1 MNIQELLNQI
11 EAEFEE
17 IEKGT
22 LQANSSIRDMEGWSS
37 MHALILIA
45 LVDNHY
51 DVLLTG
57 EELKSV
63 LTVQDLF
70 EVISKR
76 IA

>member
-1 MNIQELLNQI
+1 MNIQELLNHI
-11 EAEFEE
+11 EAEFDE

-22 LQANSSIRDMEGWSS
+22 LHAKSSIRDMEGWSS

-57 EELKSV
+57 
-63 LTVQDLF
+63 
-70 EVISKR
+70 
-76 IA
+76 